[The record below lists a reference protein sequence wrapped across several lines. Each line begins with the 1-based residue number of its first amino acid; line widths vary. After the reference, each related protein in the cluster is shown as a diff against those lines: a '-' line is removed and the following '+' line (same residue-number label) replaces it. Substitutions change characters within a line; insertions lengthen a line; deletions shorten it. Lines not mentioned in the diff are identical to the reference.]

1 MGIEYSKGYQAGVR
15 RSAKDIAGLTEEIR
29 AIKKVKSDI
38 REERVFIQCL
48 ELVMKN
54 CGHWTVGEK
63 PLNNAEQY
71 CKLAKIFTDN
81 SISVLEH

>member
-1 MGIEYSKGYQAGVR
+1 MEIGYSKGYQAGKR
-15 RSAKDIAGLTEEIR
+15 KSAKDIAELTAEIR
-29 AIKKVKSDI
+29 AIKRAKYDV

-54 CGHWTVGEK
+54 CGHWTVGDK
-63 PLNNAEQY
+63 PLNNAQQY

-81 SISVLEH
+81 SISVLGD